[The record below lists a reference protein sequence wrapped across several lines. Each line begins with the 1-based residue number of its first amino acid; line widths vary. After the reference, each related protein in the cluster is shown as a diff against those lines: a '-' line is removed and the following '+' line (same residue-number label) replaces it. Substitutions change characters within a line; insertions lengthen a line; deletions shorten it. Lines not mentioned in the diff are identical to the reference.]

1 MLVSGRGHAVDMEPQ
16 PEEVLSQQATD
27 GALVRAARLGDVQ
40 AFAVIVDRHGPA
52 MYRYAV
58 RLLHHDADAV
68 EVVQESFISAWKN
81 LHTFQGRSNLRTWL
95 FRLVSRRSADL
106 QRTRRPIPISDD
118 LLSTMTPSAH
128 DDPLQQAMDD
138 ELLQALRRALAELPL
153 HQRASWLLREVEAM
167 SYDEI
172 ATALALPVGSVRGH
186 LHRARKALAMRMAT
200 WR

>member
-1 MLVSGRGHAVDMEPQ
+1 MEPQ

-27 GALVRAARLGDVQ
+27 GALVRAARLGDAQ

-58 RLLHHDADAV
+58 RLLHHNADAV
-68 EVVQESFISAWKN
+68 EVVQEAFISAWKN
-81 LHTFQGRSNLRTWL
+81 LHTFQGGSNLRTWL

-106 QRTRRPIPISDD
+106 QRRRRPIPISDD
-118 LLSTMTPSAH
+118 LLSTMAPSAH
-128 DDPLQQAMDD
+128 DDPLQQAMND
-138 ELLQALRRALAELPL
+138 ELLGALRRALAELPW
-153 HQRASWLLREVEAM
+153 HQRAAWLLREVEAM

-172 ATALALPVGSVRGH
+172 AFALELPVGSVRGH
-186 LHRARKALAMRMAT
+186 LHRARKAVAARMAT